1 MDLPFQKKKPKKALT
16 PLEQRERFVAAQQ
29 SAIDTDFEKK
39 LFVEKYGKSLI
50 LASILVVL
58 FFFGM
63 YGFFT
68 NFQFVKDLFR
78 TEPKIPQVIVDAPPE
93 GFKITSETPTII
105 QNSDGETYDVFTRMI
120 NSDQEWGVSHL
131 SYIVE
136 LLDASGKV
144 IGSRKGDTYIL
155 PKSRKAL
162 AEINVPASG
171 IPKSLRFNFEPEKVQ
186 KLRDFGTIELL
197 VTNVIYS
204 KFGTKGRAKGT
215 FVNKSPF
222 AFESIDIVV
231 VLFNKNQEIVG
242 VNKTVI
248 GSVLSSQQRDF
259 SVTWPEYLGDDIQA
273 VVEPSIDVFTSSN
286 FLNTFS
292 QTQELDF

>member
-1 MDLPFQKKKPKKALT
+1 MDLPFQKKQPKKTLT
-16 PLEQRERFVAAQQ
+16 PLEHREQMVAAQQ
-29 SAIDTDFEKK
+29 NAIDKEFEKK
-39 LFVEKYGKSLI
+39 IFIEKYGKSLI

-58 FFFGM
+58 FFFGL

-68 NFQFVKDLFR
+68 NFQFIQSLFR
-78 TEPKIPQVIVDAPPE
+78 TEPEAPQVVVEGPPE
-93 GFKITSETPTII
+93 GFQITSETPTII
-105 QNSDGETYDVFTRMI
+105 QNSDGATYDVFTRMI

-131 SYIVE
+131 SYTVE
-136 LLDASGKV
+136 LLNASGKV
-144 IGSRKGDTYIL
+144 VGSRKGSTYIL

-171 IPKSLRFNFEPEKVQ
+171 VPKSLRFNFVPEKVQ
-186 KLRDFGTIELL
+186 KLRDFGAIELL
-197 VTNVIYS
+197 VTDVAYTQ
-204 KFGTKGRAKGT
+204 FGTKGRATGT

-222 AFESIDIVV
+222 AFESIDVVV

-259 SVTWPEYLGDDIQA
+259 SVTWPEYAGEGIQA